1 MKKGTGIFSLVNN
14 CRAQI
19 LLPAV
24 LLAPIFILVIYLL
37 FETAKVSMTKVRQQF
52 ALDNA
57 AYSQISAAS
66 TYLNALAMINGPLP
80 YRVLLSQGQQMDP
93 LQAKEGSKVG
103 TKAISVF
110 ELFYQGGGVPAIG
123 PDHETGINNPPSPD
137 ATDWKIQYY
146 AGDNLDEE
154 ARVRAQ
160 WEKEDPGSPPDPNKH
175 FPIMSKKLVEN
186 YFFWASGGEDAPF
199 LPAVKDYLETY
210 ARLGSIYKSQDYAYK
225 EVSKDAIMFREAY
238 YLNVNDCK
246 RSDCARQSA
255 SQIRQVLDLPTKP
268 FDLAKI
274 MLYVSNS
281 GKPGT
286 YHSGSR
292 NIPFDVQDVLSGDR
306 LFQFAYLTQSARGKL
321 KSLSH
326 GVLLKQPFKLP
337 LNRFNINLEQKYKP
351 YVRNRVVM
359 TCPRGGNNCVWP
371 NPLPKYTIT
380 LEP

>member
-1 MKKGTGIFSLVNN
+1 MKKDTRVFQLLHS

-57 AYSQISAAS
+57 AYSQISAVS

-80 YRVLLSQGQQMDP
+80 YRVLSSQGDQIP
-93 LQAKEGSKVG
+93 KLEAKQGSTVG
-103 TKAISVF
+103 NQKISVF

-123 PDHETGINNPPSPD
+123 PDHDTGLNPPPSPD
-137 ATDWKIQYY
+137 ATDWKIKYY

-160 WEKEDPGSPPDPNKH
+160 WEKEDPGSPPDPNKS
-175 FPIMSKKLVEN
+175 FPVMSKKLVDN
-186 YFFWASGGEDAPF
+186 YFFWGSGGEDAPF
-199 LPAVKDYLETY
+199 LPTVKDYLETY

-255 SQIRQVLDLPTKP
+255 SRIRQVLDLPTKP
-268 FDLAKI
+268 FELANI
-274 MLYVSNS
+274 LLYLSNS

-286 YHSGSR
+286 YHSGVHS
-292 NIPFDVQDVLSGDR
+292 IPFNVQDVLNGDK
-306 LFQFAYLTQSARGKL
+306 LFQFAYLPPSSRSKL
-321 KSLSH
+321 ITLGH

-337 LNRFNINLEQKYKP
+337 MNRFNINLEQKYKP